1 MLFRLN
7 PSSRPI
13 KFISHKNSI
22 NEVAISPLGHL
33 IASCS
38 NDSTIKLWKNNIH
51 GFSHLVKIHNAPVKS
66 IDFSPSGKLLI
77 SGGNDKKIKIYSISE
92 NKVLYNYNNKY
103 NINSVKM
110 SPNGCL
116 IASSDEKSA
125 KIWDIN
131 KQLLVNNYMKEHIG
145 NINCVKWSPDGVYF
159 ASGGKYH
166 KIKLYDIRT
175 KNSIQ
180 NIDAHCNSVTS
191 IDFHPSKKYL
201 VSCSLDSTIK
211 IWDLFK
217 NALLYTL
224 YGHEG
229 PIYSVN
235 FSRSE
240 EFICSGGIDGDIYL
254 WRNNLEGDLI
264 DKNERINGGLAY
276 PELKRNQ
283 SKNKYK
289 VNLRSKS
296 SNKVKVRINKQCLNN
311 EDYPSNLNQ
320 QYKNDK
326 SKKSIEIAS
335 TNIDSKEMTNIKNIC
350 NNKGKDEMN
359 FSPEISKKF
368 NEMINKLEVADKVI
382 QSMSQRMNYLEK
394 QLYDINGNKN
404 EKENNDNLANLNEAI
419 NYYNNVIKK
428 NENDNPV
435 EIFEDVNNHVEDIRQ
450 EVLRNE
456 DYKLK

>member
-7 PSSRPI
+7 PSARPI
-13 KFISHKNSI
+13 KFIAHKNTI
-22 NEVAISPLGHL
+22 NEVTISPLGHL

-38 NDSTIKLWKNNIH
+38 DDSTIKLWKNNIH
-51 GFSHLVKIHNAPVKS
+51 GFSHLIKIHNAPVKS
-66 IDFSPSGKLLI
+66 VNFSSSGKLLI
-77 SGGNDKKIKIYSISE
+77 SGGKDKKIKIYSISE
-92 NKVLYNYNNKY
+92 NKIISSLNNKY

-116 IASSDEKSA
+116 IASADEKSA

-131 KQLLVNNYMKEHIG
+131 KKILINNYLNEHSG
-145 NINCVKWSPDGVYF
+145 NINCVKWSPDSIYF
-159 ASGGKYH
+159 ASGSKDH

-175 KNSIQ
+175 KKPIQ
-180 NIDAHCNSVTS
+180 SIDAHSNSVTS

-211 IWDLFK
+211 IWDLFR
-217 NALLYTL
+217 NAILYTL

-235 FSRSE
+235 FSKSG
-240 EFICSGGIDGDIYL
+240 EFICSGGIDGDVYL
-254 WRNNLEGDLI
+254 WRNNLEGNLLE
-264 DKNERINGGLAY
+264 KNEKINGGLAY
-276 PELKRNQ
+276 PDINRNK

-289 VNLRSKS
+289 VNYRCKS
-296 SNKVKVRINKQCLNN
+296 SNKPKIRINKKCLNN
-311 EDYPSNLNQ
+311 EDYPSNLDKEN
-320 QYKNDK
+320 KNIN
-326 SKKSIEIAS
+326 SKKSLEIAS
-335 TNIDSKEMTNIKNIC
+335 TNIDSKEISNMKNI
-350 NNKGKDEMN
+350 NKNKKKEIN
-359 FSPEISKKF
+359 LSPEISKKF
-368 NEMINKLEVADKVI
+368 NEMIYKLDLADKVI

-394 QLYDINGNKN
+394 QLYDINGNKTN
-404 EKENNDNLANLNEAI
+404 KENDDNLANLNEAI

-450 EVLRNE
+450 EVLGNK

>member
-13 KFISHKNSI
+13 KFIAHKNTI
-22 NEVAISPLGHL
+22 NEVSISPLGHL

-38 NDSTIKLWKNNIH
+38 DDTTIKLWKNNIH
-51 GFSHLVKIHNAPVKS
+51 GFSHLIKIHNAPVKS
-66 IDFSPSGKLLI
+66 VDFSPSGKLLI
-77 SGGNDKKIKIYSISE
+77 SGGKDKKITIFSISE
-92 NKVLYNYNNKY
+92 NKILSNFNNKY
-103 NINSVKM
+103 YINSVKM

-116 IASSDEKSA
+116 IASADEKSA
-125 KIWDIN
+125 KIFDIN
-131 KQLLVNNYMKEHIG
+131 KRVLLNNYINEHNG
-145 NINCVKWSPDGVYF
+145 NINCIKWSPDNVYF
-159 ASGGKYH
+159 ASAGKDH

-175 KNSIQ
+175 KKSIQ
-180 NIDAHCNSVTS
+180 CIDAHSNSVTS

-235 FSRSE
+235 FSKSG
-240 EFICSGGIDGDIYL
+240 EFICSGGIDGDVYL
-254 WRNNLEGDLI
+254 WRNNLEGNLLE
-264 DKNERINGGLAY
+264 KNEKVNGGLAY
-276 PELKRNQ
+276 PEKERNK

-289 VNLRSKS
+289 VNYRCKS
-296 SNKVKVRINKQCLNN
+296 SNKTKVRLNKKCLNN
-311 EDYPSNLNQ
+311 EDYPSNLEKDN
-320 QYKNDK
+320 KNISSQK
-326 SKKSIEIAS
+326 SKEMAS
-335 TNIDSKEMTNIKNIC
+335 TNIDSREIANIKNI
-350 NNKGKDEMN
+350 NKNSKEEMN
-359 FSPEISKKF
+359 LSPEISKKF
-368 NEMINKLEVADKVI
+368 TEMVNKLEIANQVM
-382 QSMSQRMNYLEK
+382 QSMSQRMNFLEK

-404 EKENNDNLANLNEAI
+404 DIENEDNLANLNEAI
-419 NYYNNVIKK
+419 NYYKNVIKK

-450 EVLRNE
+450 EVLGNK